1 MEIFEIGISVI
12 NNCGMNSL
20 ALPVVHPAFQKLKRA
35 GRFLH
40 LAAGGLILLHA
51 LSHLNQPHS
60 SPLYLACLLFMAVD
74 IFILVMAGKNIA
86 ADLPMVNLFFR
97 LVEII
102 FFLGIGITS
111 CIHGEWITGAGH
123 ALMSAAYGYL
133 FMCEKRMV
141 TEEYVALHHTG
152 ITIPSL
158 PQSRFFIWSNIDHIE
173 AQYDSITIA
182 ASGDKSY
189 HFDLRHNLQ
198 FEELDQIHEFC
209 RHYLQQ
215 A

>member
-1 MEIFEIGISVI
+1 
-12 NNCGMNSL
+12 MNSL

-35 GRFLH
+35 GRHLH
-40 LAAGGLILLHA
+40 LAAGGLILVHA
-51 LSHLNQPHS
+51 LSHFNQPHS
-60 SPLYLACLLFMAVD
+60 SPVYLGCLVFMAVD
-74 IFILVMAGKNIA
+74 ILILVMAGKNIA
-86 ADLPMVNLFFR
+86 ADMPLVNLFFR

-111 CIHGEWITGAGH
+111 CMDGEWITGLGH
-123 ALMSAAYGYL
+123 MLLSAAYGYL
-133 FMCEKRMV
+133 FWCEKKMM
-141 TEEYVALHHTG
+141 TGEFVAIHHSG
-152 ITIPSL
+152 ITIPAL
-158 PQSRFFIWSNIDHIE
+158 PDSRFIIWSNIDHIE

-189 HFDLRHNLQ
+189 HFDLQKNLR

-209 RHYLQQ
+209 RHYLKQ

>member
-1 MEIFEIGISVI
+1 
-12 NNCGMNSL
+12 MNSL

-40 LAAGGLILLHA
+40 LSAGGLILVHA
-51 LSHLNQPHS
+51 LSHFNQPTS
-60 SPLYLACLLFMAVD
+60 SPLYLGCLVFMALD
-74 IFILVMAGKNIA
+74 ILILVMAGKNIA
-86 ADLPMVNLFFR
+86 SDMPLVNLFFR

-111 CIHGEWITGAGH
+111 CIGGELITGVGH
-123 ALMSAAYGYL
+123 VLLSLAYGYL
-133 FMCEKRMV
+133 FWCEKKML
-141 TEEYVALHHTG
+141 TEEFVALHHTG
-152 ITIPSL
+152 ITIPHL
-158 PQSRFFIWSNIDHIE
+158 PESRFIIWSNIDRIE

-189 HFDLRHNLQ
+189 HFDLQQNLQ

-209 RHYLQQ
+209 RHYLKQF
-215 A
+215 

>member
-1 MEIFEIGISVI
+1 
-12 NNCGMNSL
+12 MNSL

-35 GRFLH
+35 GRLLH
-40 LAAGGLILLHA
+40 LAASGLILVHA

-60 SPLYLACLLFMAVD
+60 SPLYLGCLLFMAVD
-74 IFILVMAGKNIA
+74 IFILAMAGKNIA
-86 ADLPMVNLFFR
+86 ADLPVVNLFFR
-97 LVEII
+97 LIEII

-111 CIHGEWITGAGH
+111 AIHEEWVIGGGH

-133 FMCEKRMV
+133 FWCEKRMI
-141 TEEYVALHHTG
+141 TEEYVAIHHTG
-152 ITIPSL
+152 ISIPAL
-158 PQSRFFIWSNIDHIE
+158 TDSRFFIWANIDRIE

-189 HFDLRHNLQ
+189 HFDLRKNLQ

-209 RHYLQQ
+209 RHYLKQL
-215 A
+215 